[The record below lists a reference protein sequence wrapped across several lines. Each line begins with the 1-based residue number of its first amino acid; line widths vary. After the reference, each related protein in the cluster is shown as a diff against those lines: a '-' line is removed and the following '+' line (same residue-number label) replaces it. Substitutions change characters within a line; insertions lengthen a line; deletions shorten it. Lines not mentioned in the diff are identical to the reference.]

1 MYPRFGSSI
10 FTRLLSA
17 SAVVAL
23 TASLCALPALAEGAA
38 DAIAGKLATDKSGA
52 QTANDPEAKWLH
64 EEARRAV
71 ERALALENDA
81 KKAGGASPA
90 GDVAPMGQ
98 EDSAT
103 GAVQPKAGEAVS
115 DTSQSEPDDPP
126 SASIPEPEPD
136 PAKRDAEVKELSE
149 RLRDLRRKRDAER
162 VEALKAHPNGG
173 GEGQDGKV
181 LSELAT
187 GTPSYISPLVEKT
200 VSILIVMDVGKSG
213 LRSWSKTADPMLC
226 IHESC
231 YLSRGPQKSAE
242 KLTRRTAFGP
252 SVALGKRGQA
262 CRSKPACIFRTIDLE
277 TVEAKLQPVD
287 LRFLRHDRREAKA
300 IRADTTC
307 GIFEGQLS
315 CRAPIHGKGWTAWIV
330 PESVAARAGA
340 SGLEAAMAKGLE

>member
-1 MYPRFGSSI
+1 MYPRFGSSN
-10 FTRLLSA
+10 FTRLISA

-23 TASLCALPALAEGAA
+23 TASFCAIPALAEGAA
-38 DAIAGKLATDKSGA
+38 DTIAGKFATDEGEA
-52 QTANDPEAKWLH
+52 QTADDSEAKWLH

-71 ERALALENDA
+71 ERALALENDQ
-81 KKAGGASPA
+81 KNAGSAGPASDVTPKGHEDAATA
-90 GDVAPMGQ
+90 GVEP
-98 EDSAT
+98 T
-103 GAVQPKAGEAVS
+103 AGEAVPE
-115 DTSQSEPDDPP
+115 TSQSEPDAPP
-126 SASIPEPEPD
+126 SASLAEPVAD

-149 RLRDLRRKRDAER
+149 KLRDLRRKRDADG
-162 VEALKAHPNGG
+162 VEALKAHPKGG
-173 GEGQDGKV
+173 GEGQDGQV
-181 LSELAT
+181 LSELTT
-187 GTPSYISPLVEKT
+187 GTPGYISPLIEKT
-200 VSILIVMDVGKSG
+200 VSILIVMDIGKSG

-226 IHESC
+226 IHENC

-307 GIFEGQLS
+307 AIFNGELS
-315 CRAPIHGKGWTAWIV
+315 CRAPVHGKGWTAWIV
-330 PESVAARAGA
+330 PESVAARVGA